1 MKINAVHVND
11 SDTCVTLTETASSG
25 DAVGYVENGINNS
38 IFARQQIPAWHKM
51 AIKSMK
57 KGEKVYKYGAVI
69 GLALEDIEP
78 GDYVH
83 VHNIR
88 SPGIGV

>member
-11 SDTCVTLTETASSG
+11 SDTCVTLTEEASAG
-25 DAVGYVENGINNS
+25 DAVGYVENGIDKILS
-38 IFARQQIPAWHKM
+38 ARQSIPAWHKM
-51 AIKSMK
+51 AIRPMK